1 MLGNPKSG
9 SFRSA
14 PGPEVRHSAFGRASS
29 QEKLEPVEWFWRFPI
44 MNAPAES
51 AKNSVKIGKKNIVE
65 QQLRIAR
72 QRELMT
78 KLERHAHPDVVADAR
93 RALTEMEQMLV
104 QMEIDYTGA

>member
-1 MLGNPKSG
+1 MLGNPKRG

-14 PGPEVRHSAFGRASS
+14 PGPEARHSAFGRASS

-44 MNAPAES
+44 MNAPPES

-78 KLERHAHPDVVADAR
+78 KLERHAHPDVVAEAR